1 MKRPS
6 ALVIILGIAV
16 LLVVG
21 LIVIESFSEQGI
33 AAYQDQFEEIGY
45 YRNENNTGPVLR
57 IYAYQTQVED
67 SEVLK
72 SFANLLPHTKYGRTL
87 VFFVNEPVK
96 APVVLSPESP
106 HFPASLSPSIFAKY
120 EKTPMGEQ
128 QLELVKP

>member
-21 LIVIESFSEQGI
+21 LIVTESFSEQGI
-33 AAYQDQFEEIGY
+33 AAYQDQFEEVGY

-67 SEVLK
+67 PEVLK
-72 SFANLLPHTKYGRTL
+72 SFADLLPHTKYGRTL
-87 VFFVNEPVK
+87 VFFVHESVTD
-96 APVVLSPESP
+96 PVVLSPDCP
-106 HFPASLSPSIFAKY
+106 HFPAAWRRSFFALY
-120 EKTPMGEQ
+120 QKTPMGEQ

>member
-6 ALVIILGIAV
+6 ILHILLGITVILILGV
-16 LLVVG
+16 
-21 LIVIESFSEQGI
+21 IVTESFSEQGI
-33 AAYQDQFEEIGY
+33 AAYQDQFEEVGY

-67 SEVLK
+67 IEVLK
-72 SFANLLPHTKYGRTL
+72 SFADLLPHTKYGRTL
-87 VFFVNEPVK
+87 VFFMHESVK

-106 HFPASLSPSIFAKY
+106 HFPASISPSIFAKY

-128 QLELVKP
+128 QFELVKP

>member
-6 ALVIILGIAV
+6 ALIIILGITVFIILAM
-16 LLVVG
+16 
-21 LIVIESFSEQGI
+21 IVKESFSEQGI
-33 AAYQDQFEEIGY
+33 AAYQDQFEEVGY
-45 YRNENNTGPVLR
+45 FRNENNTGPVLR

-67 SEVLK
+67 PEVLK
-72 SFANLLPHTKYGRTL
+72 SFADLLPHTKYGRTL
-87 VFFVNEPVK
+87 VFFVHESVK

-128 QLELVKP
+128 QLELVNP

>member
-1 MKRPS
+1 LKRPS

-21 LIVIESFSEQGI
+21 LIVNESFSEQGI
-33 AAYQDQFEEIGY
+33 AAYQDQFEEVGY

-67 SEVLK
+67 PEVLK
-72 SFANLLPHTKYGRTL
+72 SFADLLPHTKYGRTL
-87 VFFVNEPVK
+87 VFFVHESVK
-96 APVVLSPESP
+96 APLVLSPESP

>member
-6 ALVIILGIAV
+6 ALIIILGITVFIILAM
-16 LLVVG
+16 
-21 LIVIESFSEQGI
+21 IVKESFSEQGI
-33 AAYQDQFEEIGY
+33 AAYQDQFEEVGY

-67 SEVLK
+67 PEVLK
-72 SFANLLPHTKYGRTL
+72 SFADLLPHTKYGRTL
-87 VFFVNEPVK
+87 VFFVNESVK

-106 HFPASLSPSIFAKY
+106 YFPASLSSSIFAKY